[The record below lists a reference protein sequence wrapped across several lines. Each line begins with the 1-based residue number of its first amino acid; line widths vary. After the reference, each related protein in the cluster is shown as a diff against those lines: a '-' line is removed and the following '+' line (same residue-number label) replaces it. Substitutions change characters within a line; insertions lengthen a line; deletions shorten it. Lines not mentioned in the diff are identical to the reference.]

1 MSRVSR
7 VSTPEINLD
16 DELEILDLDAEITYN
31 DMDIEVDEFEEETF
45 EEESF
50 DEEIYE
56 EEVYE
61 DEFYEDEV
69 YEDEAY
75 IDEGYEEGATLVYA
89 DADMQEEY
97 MEEAYPDEDIEES
110 IAEEYDETEE
120 AFGKVYVPKK
130 RNKSNKGGLLAG
142 FLNLD
147 TMDKVIVSLGCF
159 VLVLAIVAVSIFASY
174 RTSENQ
180 LLAFADMGDNVDGI
194 TLIGESGLLA
204 VTDATMAKIDALNEV
219 EEDEEEKEEEDIM
232 ASIVV
237 NLNFTSIQ
245 KDLKIKFTN
254 KKTGKLIAGI
264 PFEVDLVTPS
274 GKTLNWCDDDKD
286 GIIYHKNI
294 EAGDYQVT
302 IKELEGEIYE
312 KYILDTTAKKATVK
326 KEIAYT
332 QVDVS
337 DEIKDESEI
346 DASKE
351 DTELGNTVE
360 SVLTDTVAWVQSKV
374 EAAGKDYVEVDK
386 KDIVAPT
393 TTAKAFANSFA
404 NAGMRVM
411 AVSSDTTLTTEPPA
425 EGDGTVIPQ
434 EVGITLTPSANT
446 VEKGQTVTVTAT
458 ITNSDDLAVT
468 WSSSDSSIAT
478 VAGNGVVTGQ
488 AAGGVTITATHS
500 SGKTATCTITVTEPV
515 PALSVTLNQT
525 TAEVEAGQNVTLTA
539 TATPAENVTVT
550 WKSSDET
557 IATVSNGTVT
567 GVKEGKATITAT
579 ATNGTETK
587 EATCLVTVKA
597 KAITTDITLDKTE
610 LTVVAGGE
618 SVTLKATTIPAENV
632 TVTWKSS
639 DTTIATVE
647 NGKVTGIKEGTA
659 TITATVTNGTET
671 KEATCKVTVEKA
683 ARVVT
688 LDKEKLEMLEGEEVT
703 LKATVTGYTEASNG
717 AVTWTSDKTDVAT
730 VDKNGKVL
738 ALKAGTVKITAT
750 NTENNVKVEA
760 VCTITVKAAEGL
772 KTKDGKEVFV
782 LKGDKYVKATAADY
796 KKADTKFYIY
806 TDVYKYQ
813 GWQTLNGKT
822 YYYGPDYK
830 KVTGE
835 QVIMGAKYVFDSD
848 GVLTS
853 TTGIMGIDVSKWN
866 GTIDWNQVKA
876 SGVSYVIIRC
886 GYRGSSQGALIED
899 PKYKANIEGA
909 TKAGL
914 KVGVYFF
921 SQAIDEVEAVQEA
934 SMVLSLV
941 KGYKLS
947 YPIFLDVE
955 ASGGR
960 ADNISKE
967 TRTAVCKAFCQT
979 IQNSGYTA
987 GVYANKTWLTSKIDT
1002 SQLGSYKIWLA
1013 QYAAQPTYTGRYEM
1027 WQYKDSGSVPGI
1039 SGHVDLN
1046 LSYLG
1051 Y

>member
-1 MSRVSR
+1 MSRVIGPN
-7 VSTPEINLD
+7 TPNINLD

-31 DMDIEVDEFEEETF
+31 EVDTEVDEFEEESLEESSL
-45 EEESF
+45 EEENF
-50 DEEIYE
+50 E

-61 DEFYEDEV
+61 DEAYETEVYEDEV
-69 YEDEAY
+69 YEDEV
-75 IDEGYEEGATLVYA
+75 YEDGTAPIYV

-97 MEEAYPDEDIEES
+97 IEEETYQDDDMEEK

-120 AFGKVYVPKK
+120 AFGKVYTPKK
-130 RNKSNKGGLLAG
+130 KERAGKGGLLTG
-142 FLNLD
+142 FMNLD
-147 TMDKVIVSLGCF
+147 TMDKVLVSLGCF
-159 VLVLAIVAVSIFASY
+159 VLILAIVAVSIFASY

-219 EEDEEEKEEEDIM
+219 EEDEEEDDEEEDIVT
-232 ASIVV
+232 SIVV
-237 NLNFTSIQ
+237 DLNFTSIQ

-302 IKELEGEIYE
+302 IKKLEGEIYE
-312 KYILDTTAKKATVK
+312 KYILDTTAKKTTVK

-360 SVLTDTVAWVQSKV
+360 SALTDTVAWVQSKT
-374 EAAGKDYVEVDK
+374 EPAGKNYVEVDK

-393 TTAKAFANSFA
+393 TTAKAFANGFA
-404 NAGMRVM
+404 GAGIMVM

-425 EGDGTVIPQ
+425 EGGETNPEITVA
-434 EVGITLTPSANT
+434 LTPSANT
-446 VEKGQTVTVTAT
+446 VEKGQTVTVTA
-458 ITNSDDLAVT
+458 IVTNSDDQTVT
-468 WSSSDSSIAT
+468 WTSSSDSVAT
-478 VAGNGVVTGQ
+478 VSGGVVTGV
-488 AAGGVTITATHS
+488 AAGSVTITATHS
-500 SGKTATCTITVTEPV
+500 SGKTATCTIKVTEPTP
-515 PALSVTLNQT
+515 PAITVTLDKT
-525 TAEVEAGQNVTLTA
+525 TAEVEAGSTVQL
-539 TATPAENVTVT
+539 TVT
-550 WKSSDET
+550 EGTAVTWSSDKT
-557 IATVSNGTVT
+557 DVATVDANGLVT
-567 GVKEGKATITAT
+567 SVKEGTATITAT
-579 ATNGTETK
+579 STADTNIK
-587 EATCLVTVKA
+587 ATCTITVKA
-597 KAITTDITLDKTE
+597 KAVITTITLDKTE
-610 LTVVAGGE
+610 LSVVAGGE
-618 SVTLKATTIPAENV
+618 SVTLKATTTPAENV

-671 KEATCKVTVEKA
+671 KEVTCKVTVEKS
-683 ARVVT
+683 ARIVT
-688 LDKEKLEMLEGEEVT
+688 LDKAKLEMLEGEEVT
-703 LKATVTGYTEASNG
+703 LKATVTGYTAASNG
-717 AVTWTSDKTDVAT
+717 VVTWTADKTDVAT
-730 VDKNGKVL
+730 VDKNGKVT

-760 VCTITVKAAEGL
+760 VCTITVKAAETL
-772 KTKDGKEVFV
+772 KTKDGQEVYV

-796 KKADTKFYIY
+796 AKADTKFYIY
-806 TDVYKYQ
+806 TDTYKYQ
-813 GWQTLNGKT
+813 GWQTFDGKT

-835 QVIMGAKYVFDSD
+835 QVIMGAKYVFDSE
-848 GVLTS
+848 GILTS

-941 KGYKLS
+941 QGYKIS

-987 GVYANKTWLTSKIDT
+987 GIYANKTWLTSKIDT

-1013 QYAAQPTYTGRYEM
+1013 QYAAQPTYTGRYEL

>member
-1 MSRVSR
+1 MGRVERTNS
-7 VSTPEINLD
+7 PEINLD

-31 DMDIEVDEFEEETF
+31 ETDIEIDGFEEETLEGEDF
-45 EEESF
+45 
-50 DEEIYE
+50 
-56 EEVYE
+56 E
-61 DEFYEDEV
+61 DEVYEDEV
-69 YEDEAY
+69 YEDEVY
-75 IDEGYEEGATLVYA
+75 EDEVYEDEVYEDEVYEEENYEDGVIPVYM

-97 MEEAYPDEDIEES
+97 VEEEPYQDEEV

-120 AFGKVYVPKK
+120 AFGRVYVPKK
-130 RNKSNKGGLLAG
+130 KGKTNKGGLLAG

-174 RTSENQ
+174 RTSEDQ

-204 VTDATMAKIDALNEV
+204 VTDATMAKIDALSAV
-219 EEDEEEKEEEDIM
+219 EEEEEEEEEDIM

-302 IKELEGEIYE
+302 IKELEGEVYE
-312 KYILDTTAKKATVK
+312 KYIVDTTAKKATVK

-360 SVLTDTVAWVQSKV
+360 SVLTDTVTWVQSKI
-374 EAAGKDYVEVDK
+374 ESAGKDYVEVDK

-393 TTAKAFANSFA
+393 TTAKAFANGA
-404 NAGMRVM
+404 VNAGIMVV
-411 AVSSDTTLTTEPPA
+411 AVSSDTTILT
-425 EGDGTVIPQ
+425 EGDGTLPDGEILPSVQ
-434 EVGITLTPSANT
+434 VTITPASASI
-446 VEKGQTVTVTAT
+446 EIGQTIALTA
-458 ITNSDDLAVT
+458 SESVT
-468 WSSSDSSIAT
+468 WSSNAINVAT
-478 VAGNGVVTGQ
+478 VDENSGLVTGVGTGS
-488 AAGGVTITATHS
+488 AIITAT
-500 SGKTATCTITVTEPV
+500 GTNGTATCTITVTEPT
-515 PALSVTLNQT
+515 PAITVTLDKT
-525 TAEVEAGQNVTLTA
+525 TAEVEAGSTVQLAVVEGVA
-539 TATPAENVTVT
+539 VT
-550 WKSSDET
+550 WSSDKTDFAT
-557 IATVSNGTVT
+557 IDANGLVT
-567 GVKEGKATITAT
+567 GVKEGSATITAT
-579 ATNGTETK
+579 STADANVK
-587 EATCLVTVKA
+587 ATCTITVKA
-597 KAITTDITLDKTE
+597 KAVTTSIALDKTE

-647 NGKVTGIKEGTA
+647 NGKVTGIKEGTV

-717 AVTWTSDKTDVAT
+717 AITWTSDKTDVAT

-899 PKYKANIEGA
+899 PKYKTNIEGA

-941 KGYKLS
+941 KGYNLS

-987 GVYANKTWLTSKIDT
+987 GVYANKTWLTNKIDT